1 MDCLFKEQED
11 GLGNMDP
18 FEEGFEEDPEPE
30 PEWAD
35 SDIDEVIPT
44 VTSQS
49 KRNLLFEVSLS
60 SYHFF
65 FSFLYLFLFRLLT
78 LFILSLLALAVLYR
92 ITLYYSTLYITT
104 QRYCARERAILSNS
118 ELNFIIL
125 QYT

>member
-35 SDIDEVIPT
+35 SDIEEVIPT

-49 KRNLLFEVSLS
+49 KRNLLFEVTSISLS
-60 SYHFF
+60 FSLHSTIFF
-65 FSFLYLFLFRLLT
+65 NLFSLFVFLSPCLVYVNVLRP
-78 LFILSLLALAVLYR
+78 ILHCMLERNAKLDYSVLN
-92 ITLYYSTLYITT
+92 I
-104 QRYCARERAILSNS
+104 
-118 ELNFIIL
+118 IIL
-125 QYT
+125 HSTFHPN

>member
-49 KRNLLFEVSLS
+49 KRNLLFEVPFCRFLFLSLS
-60 SYHFF
+60 FF
-65 FSFLYLFLFRLLT
+65 PLCFK
-78 LFILSLLALAVLYR
+78 
-92 ITLYYSTLYITT
+92 
-104 QRYCARERAILSNS
+104 
-118 ELNFIIL
+118 
-125 QYT
+125 